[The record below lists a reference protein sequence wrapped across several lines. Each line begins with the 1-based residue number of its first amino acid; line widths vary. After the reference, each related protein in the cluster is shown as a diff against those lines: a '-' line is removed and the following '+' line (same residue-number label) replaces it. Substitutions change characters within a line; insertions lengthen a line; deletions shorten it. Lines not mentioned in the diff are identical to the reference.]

1 MMSSS
6 RTRLRQPINSSN
18 GSAIACAGLS
28 ALAEDKR
35 AQPGDDLLRHLPTD
49 RESNAAPTRLAVATH
64 RISSTP
70 MDRLFHVSASL
81 GTDCDVFF
89 MSAFATLLARLAG
102 QEVVRLRNILGDPNI
117 LTFRFDPEVSFRSL
131 LAAILSQSHSPDQP
145 CAVEYAFG
153 FEEFSGVDF
162 PRDVLRLS
170 VQVLASHGQAEFQIR
185 LISSTGLW
193 DRPILHLW
201 LRYFDR
207 LLAAVAGSPDVPW
220 KTLPLLDPNEAQEFY
235 LAFNRTAEHYPDS
248 TCVHELVTRQAERT
262 PDAIAVVS
270 ESRSLTYR
278 QLHARSN
285 AIAHRLQAL
294 GAGPDRPVAISLER
308 TAQLP
313 VALLG
318 ILKSGSCYVPLDQQ
332 DSPERLA
339 SILEECRPAALI
351 LDHSFPP
358 LRGTDAIPLIYP
370 DDIPDPSPV
379 DVFTVSGVTPEH
391 QAYIIYTSG
400 TTGKPKGVTIRHRAL
415 ANLLNSVMR
424 APGFTPADRM
434 LAVSPISF
442 DIATMDMFLP
452 LVAGGIL
459 VVADRF
465 VGADPSRLAA
475 LLVKF
480 DVTVLQATPATWRL
494 LASSDWKGKRDL
506 KMISGGEAL
515 PRDLANRLLSHGGE
529 LWNCYG
535 PTETTIYSGVIQIQ
549 SEPGLV
555 PIGPPIANTMFYVL
569 DDAGRLLP
577 PGVPGELYIGG
588 TGVSSG
594 YVDPSQDLR
603 HSFSPDPYA
612 QVLGARMFKSGDLV
626 RLINGNEFEFFGRRD
641 HQVKLRG
648 YRIELGEIESALRT
662 FPNIENAVATLRENE
677 PGEPYLI
684 AYFTATNKQLDLRQV
699 RDHLSR
705 LLPAYMVPTRYM
717 LMDAMPLTPSGKIDR
732 KVLLASASSGL
743 SAYLQPE
750 GVRPRTALEG
760 KLLTIF
766 RDVLNTA
773 EFGVTDSFFEYGGY
787 SLLTVKLF
795 DRINRALKLSLPISL
810 LFDAPTVRALAEIID
825 LARPL
830 PLIVPIRPRGGAAPL
845 FVIHSYLLYGVL
857 PYIVE
862 PDRPVYGVRELMDVS
877 QSQTIE
883 ERATIYVKEILKV
896 YPDGRLLLAGWCA
909 AGSLTVEIARQLGE
923 RNHQVGLVALLDAER
938 PGYRP
943 LLRGNRTARLL
954 ARVTF
959 HVRRLRGGS
968 IRQKV
973 EYVRSAL
980 RHSWESVLESLFM
993 HHRPLLMGL
1002 QRVLGF
1008 SLPDAVFNNTWSRVA
1023 ALQNYAPT
1031 RYPGRVILF
1040 RAMDVPQ
1047 LPGSDET
1054 LGWKEI
1060 VDDGIEV
1067 VFVPGDHES
1076 MFHKPN
1082 VDSFSRR
1089 FCQALRLAEYE
1100 LPADGFDRA
1109 MKGR

>member
-6 RTRLRQPINSSN
+6 RTRLDQPINSSN
-18 GSAIACAGLS
+18 GSVIACAGLS
-28 ALAEDKR
+28 AVAEDKR
-35 AQPGDDLLRHLPTD
+35 ARPGDDLLRCLPTD
-49 RESNAAPTRLAVATH
+49 RESGAWPGPLAVATH
-64 RISSTP
+64 KIVSAR
-70 MDRLFHVSASL
+70 MDRLSGVSASL

-89 MSAFATLLARLAG
+89 MITFATLLARLTG
-102 QEVVRLRNILGDPNI
+102 QEVVRLRNIAGDSNI
-117 LTFRFDPEVSFRSL
+117 LTFKFDSEVSFRSL
-131 LAAILSQSHSPDQP
+131 LTATLSQSLSPDQP
-145 CAVEYAFG
+145 CAVEYVFG
-153 FEEFSGVDF
+153 AEEFSGAEYPSDG
-162 PRDVLRLS
+162 LLMA
-170 VQVLASHGQAEFQIR
+170 VQVLHSHGQAECQIR

-201 LRYFDR
+201 LRYFDQ

-235 LAFNRTAEHYPDS
+235 RAFNRTAEHYPDS
-248 TCVHELVTRQAERT
+248 TCVHELVIRQAERT

-270 ESRSLTYR
+270 ESQSLTYR
-278 QLHARSN
+278 QLHVRSN
-285 AIAHRLQAL
+285 AIAERLQSL

-332 DSPERLA
+332 DSPQRLT
-339 SILEECRPAALI
+339 SILEACRPVAMI
-351 LDHSFPP
+351 VDHSFPL

-370 DDIPDPSPV
+370 DDIPDPSSV
-379 DVFTVSGVTPEH
+379 NEFTVSGATPDH
-391 QAYIIYTSG
+391 RAYIIYTSG
-400 TTGKPKGVTIRHRAL
+400 TTGKPKGVMIPHRAL
-415 ANLLNSVMR
+415 ANLLNSMMR
-424 APGFTPADRM
+424 APGFTSADRM

-452 LVAGGIL
+452 LVAGGTLI
-459 VVADRF
+459 VADRF

-475 LLVKF
+475 LLNKF

-494 LASSDWKGKRDL
+494 LASSDWNGKRDL

-535 PTETTIYSGVIQIQ
+535 PTETTIYSGVLQIQ
-549 SEPGLV
+549 SGPGLV
-555 PIGPPIANTMFYVL
+555 TIGPPIANTTFYVL
-569 DDAGRLLP
+569 DDTGRLLP

-594 YVDPSQDLR
+594 YLDPSQDLR
-603 HSFSPDPYA
+603 HSFSPDPFA
-612 QVLGARMFKSGDLV
+612 QVPGSRMFKSGDLV

-662 FPNIENAVATLRENE
+662 FPNIENAVAALRENE
-677 PGEPYLI
+677 SGEPYLI
-684 AYFTATNKQLDLRQV
+684 AYFTAANKQFDLRQL
-699 RDHLSR
+699 RHHLSR
-705 LLPAYMVPTRYM
+705 LLPAYMVPSRFV
-717 LMDAMPLTPSGKIDR
+717 LMDAMPLTTSGKIDR

-743 SAYLQPE
+743 SAYRQPA
-750 GVRPRTALEG
+750 GVHPRTPLEG

-766 RDVLNTA
+766 RDVLNAA
-773 EFGVTDSFFEYGGY
+773 EFGVTDSFFDYGGY
-787 SLLTVKLF
+787 SLLTVRLF
-795 DRINRALKLSLPISL
+795 DRINRTLKLSLPISL

-825 LARPL
+825 LERPL
-830 PLIVPIRPRGGAAPL
+830 SLIVPIRPRGGSAPL

-857 PYIVE
+857 PHIVE
-862 PDRPVYGVRELMDVS
+862 PDRPVYGVRELTDDS
-877 QSQTIE
+877 QAPTIE
-883 ERATIYVKEILKV
+883 GRAAIYVREILKV
-896 YPDGRLLLAGWCA
+896 YLGGPLLLTGWCA
-909 AGSLTVEIARQLGE
+909 AGALTLEIARQLRE
-923 RNHQVGLVALLDAER
+923 LNHQVGLVALLDAER

-943 LLRGNRTARLL
+943 LLRGKRTTRLL
-954 ARVTF
+954 AKVSF
-959 HVRRLRGGS
+959 HVRRLRVGS
-968 IRQKV
+968 IQHKL
-973 EYVRSAL
+973 EYVRNAL
-980 RHSWESVLESLFM
+980 RHSWETMLESLFM

-1008 SLPDAVFNNTWSRVA
+1008 SLPEAVFNNTWSRFA
-1023 ALQNYAPT
+1023 ALQDYAPA

-1040 RAMDVPQ
+1040 RATDVPQ
-1047 LPGSDET
+1047 LPESDET

-1060 VDDGIEV
+1060 VDDGVEV

-1076 MFHKPN
+1076 MFHNPH
-1082 VDSFSRR
+1082 VEFFSKRL
-1089 FCQALRLAEYE
+1089 CQMLQLAE
-1100 LPADGFDRA
+1100 
-1109 MKGR
+1109 